1 MVAPGKYL
9 VVTAAYIVRSGKV
22 FIARRADEGALR
34 GKWEFPG
41 GKMEPGETPQACLAR
56 ELKEEFGVTAVVGE
70 VVTEVVH
77 HYDETVV
84 HLIVLRVRRV
94 SGRFVPTEH
103 DAMAWVMP
111 EELLSYDL
119 APADIPVARL
129 LAERGVSR
137 ARRRRT
143 RDR

>member
-1 MVAPGKYL
+1 MMSVAHL
-9 VVTAAYIVRSGKV
+9 TVTAALVVRRGKA
-22 FIARRADEGALR
+22 FIARRADGGHLR

-41 GKMEPGETPQACLAR
+41 GKVEPGETPQACLAR

-70 VVTEVVH
+70 VFTEVTH
-77 HYDETVV
+77 RYEDKVV
-84 HLIVLRVRRV
+84 RLIVLRVRRV

-103 DAMAWVMP
+103 DAMAWVRP

-129 LAERGVSR
+129 LVEQGVSR
-137 ARRRRT
+137 ARRLPT
-143 RDR
+143 RGQ